1 MPNAWLNKNTSSP
14 PSKIRLF
21 CLHYAGGAA
30 NIFSSWADPL
40 NNVADV
46 YAVQLPGRWERHSE
60 KAFTNVDQAVAA
72 LQSAVGQEAIGP
84 FAVLGY
90 SLGALIGFEWIR
102 LLRKQQKTLP
112 IHFFVLSRAGPQTK
126 SPYHEIYKLSDDQF
140 LKEMQK
146 NYGGVP
152 EVIFQ
157 DEDLR
162 NLFLPVMRA
171 DMEMFETYKYRE
183 EPPLEIP
190 ITAIRGTEDIGLLS
204 ANFDA
209 WSSMTSSQFHKVEFK
224 AGHFFVQNHF
234 AEVLNLIRTTLTQS
248 I

>member
-1 MPNAWLNKNTSSP
+1 MPNAWLSINSSNS

-30 NIFSSWADPL
+30 NVFNSWKEPL
-40 NNVADV
+40 KDVADI
-46 YAVQLPGRWERHSE
+46 YAIQLPGRWERHSE
-60 KAFTNVDQAVAA
+60 KAFTNVDDAVAA
-72 LQSAVGQEAIGP
+72 LQSAIGHEAIGP
-84 FAVLGY
+84 FAILGY

-126 SPYHEIYKLSDDQF
+126 SPHQEISQLPDDQF

-152 EVIFQ
+152 DVIFQ

-162 NLFLPVMRA
+162 NLFLPIMRA
-171 DMEMFETYKYRE
+171 DMQMFETYKYRE
-183 EPPLEIP
+183 EPPLEVP
-190 ITAIRGTEDIGLLS
+190 ITIMRGTEDIGLS
-204 ANFDA
+204 STHFDA
-209 WSSMTSSQFHKVEFK
+209 WSSMTSARFQKAEFT

-234 AEVLNLIRTTLTQS
+234 ADVLSIVKTTLTQK
-248 I
+248 